1 MTLNRMLFSIIYLFF
16 LIILGSCT
24 EKTDN
29 SINTPQEQAY
39 SATLVVEDLSIPW
52 GMTWLPDG
60 SMLITEKSGELYRFQ
75 DGNRT
80 EITNVPQIYLRGQGG
95 LMDIELHPDYE
106 NNSWIYL
113 SFASEE
119 GEGPGGNTMIAR
131 AKLEGNA
138 LSQIETLY
146 KAGPNTTR
154 GQHYGSR
161 LEFDRDGYLYF
172 TVGDRGERDVN
183 PQDITRDNGKV
194 YRIHD
199 DGRIPADNPF
209 VGQANAK
216 EAIFTY
222 GNRNPQGMAMHPETG
237 KIWIHE
243 HGPRG
248 GDEVN
253 VVEKGTNY
261 GWPVI
266 TYGINYSGTPIT
278 DITHQEGMA
287 QPIHYWDP
295 SIAPSG
301 MAFVTSEAYPG
312 WKGDLLVGSLAFQY
326 LEKLDLDGES
336 VTSRDKLMDGIGRV
350 RNVRQG
356 PDGLIYVAVE
366 GKGIYRL
373 DPEE

>member
-1 MTLNRMLFSIIYLFF
+1 MTLNRMIISTFYTFLLFF
-16 LIILGSCT
+16 LVSCE

-29 SINTPQEQAY
+29 TINSPEEQEVT
-39 SATLVVEDLSIPW
+39 ATLVVDDLTIPW

-60 SMLITEKSGELYRFQ
+60 SMLILEKAGQIYRIQ
-75 DGNRT
+75 DGNRS
-80 EITNVPQIYLRGQGG
+80 EISNVPAVYNRGQGG
-95 LMDIELHPDYE
+95 LMDIELHPDYA
-106 NNSWIYL
+106 NNGWLYL
-113 SFASEE
+113 SFASED
-119 GEGPGGNTMIAR
+119 GDDKGGNTQIVR

-138 LSQIETLY
+138 LAQIETLY
-146 KAGPNTTR
+146 KATPNTTK
-154 GQHYGSR
+154 GQHFGSR

-172 TVGDRGERDVN
+172 TVGDRGNRDVN

-194 YRIHD
+194 YRLHD

-222 GNRNPQGMAMHPETG
+222 GNRNPQGMAIHPDTG

-248 GDEVN
+248 GDEIN

-278 DITHQEGMA
+278 DITHKEGMA
-287 QPIHYWDP
+287 QPMHYWDP
-295 SIAPSG
+295 SIAPCG
-301 MAFVTSEAYPG
+301 MSFISSDKYPN
-312 WKGDLLVGSLAFQY
+312 WKGDLLVGSLSFQY
-326 LEKLDLDGES
+326 LEKLELDGES
-336 VTSRDKLMDGIGRV
+336 VVSRDKLLDGIGRV

-356 PDGLIYVAVE
+356 PDGFIYVAVE

-373 DPEE
+373 DPQ

>member
-1 MTLNRMLFSIIYLFF
+1 MTNRMVFSMYCTLLALFF
-16 LIILGSCT
+16 AACAD
-24 EKTDN
+24 KTDN
-29 SINTPQEQAY
+29 SIETPQETDFT
-39 SATLVVEDLSIPW
+39 ATLVVDDLSIPW

-60 SMLITEKSGELYRFQ
+60 SMLIAEKSGTLLKVT
-75 DGNRT
+75 DGERA
-80 EITNVPQIYLRGQGG
+80 EIQNVPAVYVRGQGG
-95 LMDIELHPDYE
+95 LMDIELHPDYA
-106 NNSWIYL
+106 NNDWIYI
-113 SFASEE
+113 SYSSED
-119 GEGPGGNTMIAR
+119 GEGPGGNTKIIR

-138 LSQIETLY
+138 LTSIETLY
-146 KAGPNTTR
+146 KGAPNTTR
-154 GQHYGSR
+154 GQHWGSR

-172 TVGDRGERDVN
+172 TIGDRGDRDVN
-183 PQDITRDNGKV
+183 PQDMTRDNGKV

-222 GNRNPQGMAMHPETG
+222 GNRNPQGMAMHPGTG

-248 GDEVN
+248 GDEIN
-253 VVEKGTNY
+253 VVAKGVNY

-278 DITHQEGMA
+278 DQTQMEGME

-301 MAFVTSEAYPG
+301 MAFVNSDKYPG
-312 WKGDLLVGSLAFQY
+312 WEGDLLVGSLAFQY
-326 LEKLDLDGES
+326 LEKLDLNGES
-336 VTSRDKLMDGIGRV
+336 VTKREKLVENIGRV

-356 PDGLIYVAVE
+356 PDGYIYVAVE

-373 DPEE
+373 DPQ

>member
-1 MTLNRMLFSIIYLFF
+1 MTLNRMIFSTFYTFLLFF
-16 LIILGSCT
+16 LGSCE

-29 SINTPQEQAY
+29 SINTPQEQEIT
-39 SATLVVEDLSIPW
+39 ATLVVDDLSIPW

-60 SMLITEKSGELYRFQ
+60 SMLVLEKAGEIYRIQ
-75 DGNRT
+75 GDDRT
-80 EITNVPQIYLRGQGG
+80 EISNVPAVYNRGQGG
-95 LMDIELHPDYE
+95 LMDIELHPDYA
-106 NNSWIYL
+106 NNGWLYL
-113 SFASEE
+113 SFASED
-119 GEGPGGNTMIAR
+119 GDDKGGNTKIVR

-138 LSQIETLY
+138 LTQIETLY
-146 KAGPNTTR
+146 KASPNTTK
-154 GQHYGSR
+154 GQHFGSR
-161 LEFDRDGYLYF
+161 IEFDRDGYMYF
-172 TVGDRGERDVN
+172 TVGDRGNRDVN

-194 YRIHD
+194 YRLHD

-222 GNRNPQGMAMHPETG
+222 GNRNPQGMAIHPDTG

-248 GDEVN
+248 GDEIN

-278 DITHQEGMA
+278 DITHKEGMA
-287 QPIHYWDP
+287 QPMHYWDP

-301 MAFVTSEAYPG
+301 MAFITSDKYPA
-312 WKGDLLVGSLAFQY
+312 WKGNLLVGSLSFQY
-326 LEKLDLDGES
+326 LEKLELNGES
-336 VTSRDKLMDGIGRV
+336 VTSRDKLLDGIGRV

-356 PDGLIYVAVE
+356 PDGFIYVAVE
-366 GKGIYRL
+366 GKGIFRL
-373 DPEE
+373 DPI

>member
-1 MTLNRMLFSIIYLFF
+1 MTLNRMLFSIIYAF
-16 LIILGSCT
+16 LLIFLGSCT
-24 EKTDN
+24 EKSDN
-29 SINTPQEQAY
+29 SINTPQEQAFT
-39 SATLVVEDLSIPW
+39 ATLVVEDLSIPW

-60 SMLITEKSGELYRFQ
+60 SMLITEKSGEIYRIQ
-75 DGNRT
+75 DGTRT
-80 EITNVPQIYLRGQGG
+80 EISNVPQIYLRGQGG
-95 LMDIELHPDYE
+95 LMDIELHPDYT
-106 NNSWIYL
+106 NNGWIYL
-113 SFASEE
+113 SYASEE

-131 AKLEGNA
+131 AKLDGNS
-138 LSQIETLY
+138 LTQIETLY
-146 KAGPNTTR
+146 KAGPNTTK

-161 LEFDRDGYLYF
+161 LEFDQAGYLYF
-172 TVGDRGERDVN
+172 TIGDRGERDVN

-199 DGRIPADNPF
+199 DGRIPVDNPF

-248 GDEVN
+248 GDEIN

-278 DITHQEGMA
+278 DITHKEGMA
-287 QPIHYWDP
+287 QPLHYWDP

-301 MAFVTSEAYPG
+301 MAFVTSDAYAD
-312 WKGDLLVGSLAFQY
+312 WNGDLLVGSLAFQY
-326 LEKLDLDGES
+326 LEKLELDGEN
-336 VTSRDKLMDGIGRV
+336 VTSREKLMDGIGRV

>member
-1 MTLNRMLFSIIYLFF
+1 MTLNRMIFSTYFTILSIF
-16 LIILGSCT
+16 LLNCA
-24 EKTDN
+24 EKSDN
-29 SINTPQEQAY
+29 SIETPQETSF
-39 SATLVVEDLSIPW
+39 SATLVVDNLSIPW

-60 SMLITEKSGELYRFQ
+60 SMLIAEKSGTLLKVKE
-75 DGNRT
+75 GERT
-80 EITNVPQIYLRGQGG
+80 EIQNVPDVYVRGQGG

-106 NNSWIYL
+106 NNGWIYI
-113 SFASEE
+113 SYSSED
-119 GEGPGGNTMIAR
+119 GEGPGGNTKIIR

-138 LSQIETLY
+138 LTSIETLY
-146 KAGPNTTR
+146 KGAPNTTR
-154 GQHYGSR
+154 GQHFGSR

-172 TVGDRGERDVN
+172 TIGDRGDRDVN
-183 PQDITRDNGKV
+183 PQDMTRDNGKV

-222 GNRNPQGMAMHPETG
+222 GNRNPQGMAMHPGTG

-248 GDEVN
+248 GDEIN
-253 VVEKGTNY
+253 VVAKGVNY

-278 DITHQEGMA
+278 DQTQMEGMA

-295 SIAPSG
+295 SIASSG
-301 MAFVTSEAYPG
+301 MAFVSSDMYPG
-312 WKGDLLVGSLAFQY
+312 WDGDLLVGSLAFQY
-326 LEKLDLDGES
+326 LEKLDLNGES
-336 VTSRDKLMDGIGRV
+336 VTKREKLMENIGRV

-356 PDGLIYVAVE
+356 PDGYIYVAVE
-366 GKGIYRL
+366 NKGIYRL
-373 DPEE
+373 DPQ

>member
-1 MTLNRMLFSIIYLFF
+1 MQFSMFYTFLLFF
-16 LIILGSCT
+16 LISCE
-24 EKTDN
+24 EKTDTT
-29 SINTPQEQAY
+29 INTPEEQEVT
-39 SATLVVEDLSIPW
+39 ATLVVDDLSIPW

-60 SMLITEKSGELYRFQ
+60 SMIVLEKAGQMYRIQ
-75 DGNRT
+75 GDNRT
-80 EITNVPQIYLRGQGG
+80 EISNVPAVYNRGQGG
-95 LMDIELHPDYE
+95 LMDIELHPDYA
-106 NNSWIYL
+106 NNGWLYL

-119 GEGPGGNTMIAR
+119 GGGSGGNTQIVR

-138 LSQIETLY
+138 LTSIETLY
-146 KAGPNTTR
+146 KATPNTTK
-154 GQHYGSR
+154 GQHFGSR
-161 LEFDRDGYLYF
+161 IEFDRNGYMYF
-172 TVGDRGERDVN
+172 TVGDRGSRDEN

-194 YRIHD
+194 YRLHD

-222 GNRNPQGMAMHPETG
+222 GNRNPQGMAIHPDTG

-248 GDEVN
+248 GDEIN

-287 QPIHYWDP
+287 QPMHYWDP

-301 MAFVTSEAYPG
+301 MAFISSDNYPS
-312 WKGDLLVGSLAFQY
+312 WKGDLLVGSLSFQY
-326 LEKLDLDGES
+326 LEKLELDGES
-336 VTSRDKLMDGIGRV
+336 VTSRDKLLDGIGRV

-373 DPEE
+373 DPI

>member
-1 MTLNRMLFSIIYLFF
+1 MILNRMLISTYYCILLVF
-16 LIILGSCT
+16 LSSCA
-24 EKTDN
+24 EKSDN
-29 SINTPQEQAY
+29 SIETPQET
-39 SATLVVEDLSIPW
+39 SFSTTLVVDNLSIPW
-52 GMTWLPDG
+52 GMAWLPDG
-60 SMLITEKSGELYRFQ
+60 SMLITEKSGTLLHVK
-75 DGNRT
+75 DGERT
-80 EITNVPQIYLRGQGG
+80 EIQNVPDVYVRGQGG
-95 LMDIELHPDYE
+95 LLDIELHPDYE
-106 NNSWIYL
+106 NNGWIYI
-113 SFASEE
+113 SFSSEE
-119 GEGPGGNTMIAR
+119 GDGPGGNTQIIR

-138 LSQIETLY
+138 LTNIESLY
-146 KAGPNTTR
+146 MGGQKSTR
-154 GQHYGSR
+154 GQHWGSR

-172 TVGDRGERDVN
+172 TIGDRGDRDVN
-183 PQDITRDNGKV
+183 PQDMTRDNGKV

-222 GNRNPQGMAMHPETG
+222 GNRNPQGMAMHPGTG

-248 GDEVN
+248 GDEIN
-253 VVEKGTNY
+253 VVAKGVNY

-278 DITHQEGMA
+278 DQTQMEGMA

-301 MAFVTSEAYPG
+301 MAFVSSDKYPG
-312 WKGDLLVGSLAFQY
+312 WEGDLLVGSLAFQY

-336 VTSRDKLMDGIGRV
+336 VTKREKLMENIGRV

-356 PDGLIYVAVE
+356 PDGFIYVAVE
-366 GKGIYRL
+366 NKGIYRL
-373 DPEE
+373 DPQ